1 MKQYTN
7 APGVPAPVGAY
18 SQAIQSGNLL
28 FCSGQ
33 VGLSSATG
41 ALVQGGIESETRQV
55 LENIKNLLAH
65 AGLEPRHIVSTSIFL
80 TSMSD
85 FALVNK
91 LYSEFVCSDCPPARQ
106 TVAVKEL
113 PLGCL
118 VEISIMA
125 EIENK

>member
-18 SQAIQSGNLL
+18 SQAIQSNNLL

-33 VGLSSATG
+33 IGLSLASG
-41 ALVQGGIESETRQV
+41 ALVQGGVESETRQV
-55 LENIKNLLAH
+55 LENIKGLLQH

-85 FALVNK
+85 FSLVNK
-91 LYSEFVCSDCPPARQ
+91 LYSEFVSSECPPARQ

-113 PLGCL
+113 PLGSL
-118 VEISIMA
+118 VEISIIA
-125 EIENK
+125 EIENR